1 MESSS
6 LDYKKCVTDGAKTSS
21 PTEYYIVHM
30 LTYIIFVLEWNIMI
44 EGIFFV
50 VGIEGILIRVK
61 SMIAL
66 KVIKNIP
73 Y

>member
-44 EGIFFV
+44 EGIFFLLV
-50 VGIEGILIRVK
+50 
-61 SMIAL
+61 L
-66 KVIKNIP
+66 KAFLSV
-73 Y
+73 

>member
-21 PTEYYIVHM
+21 PTEYYIEHM
-30 LTYIIFVLEWNIMI
+30 LTYIIFVLEWNIII
-44 EGIFFV
+44 EGFFFFK
-50 VGIEGILIRVK
+50 IEGILIRVK

-73 Y
+73 YE